1 MSCQSQISDT
11 LISWNDG
18 VMIVNLG
25 YPASAG
31 PRNVKK
37 VVYMSENPCCENSAL
52 KLSVTNRT
60 CVSYIMP
67 VNHMGV
73 FY

>member
-1 MSCQSQISDT
+1 
-11 LISWNDG
+11 
-18 VMIVNLG
+18 MIVNLG
-25 YPASAG
+25 YPDSAG

-37 VVYMSENPCCENSAL
+37 VVNMSENPCCENSAENSAL

>member
-1 MSCQSQISDT
+1 
-11 LISWNDG
+11 
-18 VMIVNLG
+18 MIANLG
-25 YPASAG
+25 YPDSAG

-60 CVSYIMP
+60 CVSYIMS